1 MQALRDL
8 KKIIEKEL
16 PETIFPNLN
25 EVFLS
30 HPFRE

>member
-8 KKIIEKEL
+8 KRIIEKEL
-16 PETIFPNLN
+16 PEQNFLKLN

-30 HPFRE
+30 QPFR